1 MQALEL
7 TDIKDFMNKF
17 LRTDIFDNF
26 LLQEGMI
33 TGVASYR
40 IDGRMTGGFYSSE
53 EQEELGIAGLRFLPY
68 RMLRDSCFDLIK
80 GKKTP
85 VSFRFVLLLSPENI
99 SRTLAGTKS
108 SFTADE
114 ITGIFYNI
122 HFLDKTLTLT
132 TGVSYKIFSADKSL
146 EHEWDRMACQFLKQH
161 KIPYT
166 KL

>member
-33 TGVASYR
+33 AGAASYT
-40 IDGRMTGGFYSSE
+40 IDGRITHDFYSSE
-53 EQEELGIAGLRFLPY
+53 ETEELGIAGLRFLPY

-99 SRTLAGTKS
+99 SRTLAGTRS
-108 SFTADE
+108 SFTEDD
-114 ITGIFYNI
+114 ITGMFYNI
-122 HFLDKTLTLT
+122 HFQDKTLTLT
-132 TGVSYKIFSADKSL
+132 TGVSYKIFSVDKSL
-146 EHEWDRMACQFLKQH
+146 EQEWDRMACQFLKQH